1 MIRLN
6 RTYYS
11 LLKFSQAK
19 LLKNWVFWAKFKQIK
34 AKSAQFA
41 YILCVFQAPA
51 PAENFQKF
59 QRIMQI
65 PRSSLT

>member
-11 LLKFSQAK
+11 LLNFTSKIFQKIGLSGKIQT
-19 LLKNWVFWAKFKQIK
+19 NE

-41 YILCVFQAPA
+41 YILR
-51 PAENFQKF
+51 KL
-59 QRIMQI
+59 RKI
-65 PRSSLT
+65 RTDY